1 MVIHKVPPGDLIPMA
16 LGVSKGS
23 KAQILNKNVAALT
36 DCMCFGICTLT
47 NMDRVE
53 LCIMYS
59 RAVHNVII
67 VANVH
72 SLEHKT
78 VC

>member
-1 MVIHKVPPGDLIPMA
+1 MA
-16 LGVSKGS
+16 LEVNKGS
-23 KAQILNKNVAALT
+23 KAQILNKNVAVLT

-47 NMDRVE
+47 NVDRAE
-53 LCIMYS
+53 LCT
-59 RAVHNVII
+59 HNIII

-78 VC
+78 IC